1 MAAAAVP
8 IITAAIPLLRPV
20 IKGLISGVQ
29 RIFGHNNGTG
39 PTKLNAVVDAAVT
52 VAEKM
57 ATAGKIPGQLDVAT
71 IASIVEAVVQ
81 EMKSSGELPSEGQP
95 PAVSPLPQI
104 PGINGGINGVRVFID
119 GTLRFIS

>member
-95 PAVSPLPQI
+95 AVSPLPHV
-104 PGINGGINGVRVFID
+104 PGINGVRVFID
-119 GTLRFIS
+119 GTLRFT